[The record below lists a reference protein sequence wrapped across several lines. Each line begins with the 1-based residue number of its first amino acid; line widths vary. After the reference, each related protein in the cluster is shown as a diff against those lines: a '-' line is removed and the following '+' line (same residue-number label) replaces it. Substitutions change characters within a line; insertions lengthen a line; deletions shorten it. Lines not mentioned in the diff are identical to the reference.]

1 MGKFLCLIYLL
12 VANFNF
18 AQNTKKDTIVEGKN
32 YYFDVSLDMQT
43 FNEGSD
49 GKSRTTTKFINTKND
64 EVFAIYFYGSFAIY
78 DYQKGLKH
86 NYSARQKGDQ
96 YKLNYTGTEIL
107 QTKINK
113 NNTIKINKIGDLQ
126 YEITR
131 SENNVEKEKLIAQLQ
146 RTDEDLANSFFVN
159 TELLNTKNWLND
171 LRKAEDNQPFAFSNY
186 KVLMENEAWL
196 DFKIIKIQKYDL
208 AIKVPKK

>member
-1 MGKFLCLIYLL
+1 MKKILFIIYLIL
-12 VANFNF
+12 TNFCF
-18 AQNTKKDTIVEGKN
+18 AQDTEKSTKNAETYYTFDTMIE
-32 YYFDVSLDMQT
+32 M
-43 FNEGSD
+43 GS
-49 GKSRTTTKFINTKND
+49 KFPQYQEISNRVKFINTKND

-96 YKLNYTGTEIL
+96 YKLNYTGSELL

-171 LRKAEDNQPFAFSNY
+171 LRKAENNQPFAFSNY